1 MSDLIK
7 RQSVVAD
14 AWKRVT
20 LQEWE
25 TPATAALPTGP
36 LLVPLEVWRARRREL
51 VEREYAHGWP
61 LGVWLAAGEDVQE
74 LADHVDD
81 LSVIAIDFPKAT
93 DGRGY
98 STARLLRERH
108 GYRGE
113 LRAIG
118 EVLRD
123 QLFYL
128 QRCGF
133 DAYALRED
141 QDVIAALDAFEDFDE
156 AYQSAADQPLPL
168 FRRRGAGVAQ
178 GVEFTG
184 AP

>member
-1 MSDLIK
+1 MSELIK
-7 RQSVVAD
+7 QQSVVAD
-14 AWKRVT
+14 AWKRVA
-20 LQEWE
+20 LREWE
-25 TPATAALPTGP
+25 TPATAALPAGP

-61 LGVWLAAGEDVQE
+61 LGVWLAAGEDGEE
-74 LADHVDD
+74 LAAHVDD

-108 GYRGE
+108 GYRNE

-141 QDVIAALDAFEDFDE
+141 QDADAALDAFDDFDE

-168 FRRRGAGVAQ
+168 FRRRGVAH
-178 GVEFTG
+178 GVELAE